1 MFPPAS
7 HLWYNNQSRG
17 EQPWYNR
24 VYVKE
29 KGGDKPVNSAIL
41 LIGSVILICILMS
54 RFLEKLA
61 VPSLLIF
68 LALGMCFGE
77 NGIFRIPFDD
87 YAGVNLICSVCLIF
101 IMFYGG
107 FGTNLQTARPVVAQA
122 AVLST
127 LGVAGTALAVGLFA
141 WLVLKL
147 PWLES
152 LLIGSVISSTD
163 AASVFSILRSK
174 KLALKHHTDS
184 LLEMESGSND
194 PISYMLTTACL
205 SLMAGEEVSLPLLL
219 AGQMVLGIGFGLLT
233 GAASAWLLRQDLL
246 RSQESRTVFL
256 FAVMLLSY
264 ALPAA
269 CGGNGYLSAYLCGI
283 WLGNSKLTQKRY
295 LVHFFDVVTH
305 VAQVLIFFLLGLLVT
320 PVRLPAV
327 LLPALAVMAFLT
339 FAARPLVCTALLL
352 PFRAPW
358 GQIGITAWAGLR
370 GAASI
375 VFAIS
380 AVLSGIEMRYDLFN
394 LVFCIVLLSMA
405 VQGTLLPRVAGKLS
419 MTDRGADVGKTF
431 TDYQEESDI
440 GFVEIRLGPGHLW
453 CGMSVSQ
460 LSLPA
465 ELLVA
470 MVDRGG
476 TAIVPRGDTELQE
489 GDRLVLAARSFED
502 QEHLNIREVPV
513 ERGSKWAGQPIS
525 RLSNTKP
532 RLIILI
538 KRGLETVIPTGSTVI
553 CPGDVLVVAE
563 PEENA

>member
-1 MFPPAS
+1 MKKFPAGKKCF
-7 HLWYNNQSRG
+7 SRQG
-17 EQPWYNR
+17 IYDTIEYILM
-24 VYVKE
+24 E
-29 KGGDKPVNSAIL
+29 KGGDKPVNSALL

-87 YAGVNLICSVCLIF
+87 YAGVNLICSTCLIF

-107 FGTNLQTARPVVAQA
+107 FGTNLQAARPVVAQA
-122 AVLST
+122 AVLAT

-141 WLVLKL
+141 WLVLGL

-194 PISYMLTTACL
+194 PISYMLTTVCL
-205 SLMAGEEVSLPLLL
+205 SLMAGEGVSLPLLL

-233 GAASAWLLRQDLL
+233 GAVAAWLLRQNLL

-283 WLGNSKLTQKRY
+283 WLGNSRLTQKRY

-339 FAARPLVCTALLL
+339 FVARPLVCTLLLL

-358 GQIGITAWAGLR
+358 GQIGMTTWAGLR

-380 AVLSGIEMRYDLFN
+380 AVLSGIGMTYDLFN

-419 MTDRGADVGKTF
+419 MTDRGSDVGKTF

-440 GFVEIRLGPGHLW
+440 GFVEIRLVPGHLW

-460 LSLPA
+460 LSLPP
-465 ELLVA
+465 ELLMA

-476 TAIVPRGDTELQE
+476 TAIVPRGDTQLQE

-513 ERGSKWAGQPIS
+513 ERGSRWAGQPIS
-525 RLSNTKP
+525 QLSNTKP

-563 PEENA
+563 PEENT

>member
-1 MFPPAS
+1 M
-7 HLWYNNQSRG
+7 
-17 EQPWYNR
+17 
-24 VYVKE
+24 
-29 KGGDKPVNSAIL
+29 NSALL
-41 LIGSVILICILMS
+41 LIGSVILICILMN

-77 NGIFRIPFDD
+77 NGIFRIQFND
-87 YAGVNLICSVCLIF
+87 YAGVNLICSFCLIF

-107 FGTNLQTARPVVAQA
+107 FGTNLKAARPVAVQA
-122 AVLST
+122 GLLAT
-127 LGVAGTALAVGLFA
+127 LGVAGTAGAVGLFA
-141 WLVLKL
+141 HFALDL

-152 LLIGSVISSTD
+152 FLIGSVISSTD

-194 PISYMLTTACL
+194 PISYMLTTAVL
-205 SLMAGEEVSLPLLL
+205 TMMAGQDLSLPLLL
-219 AGQMVLGIGFGLLT
+219 ARQMVLGAGGGLLI
-233 GAASAWLLRQDLL
+233 GAGAAWLLRRDLL
-246 RSQESRTVFL
+246 RNQESRTVFL

-269 CGGNGYLSAYLCGI
+269 GGGNGYLSAYLCGI
-283 WLGNSKLTQKRY
+283 WLGNTNLTQKRY
-295 LVHFFDVVTH
+295 LVHFFDVTTK

-320 PVRLPAV
+320 PVRLPAA
-327 LLPALAVMAFLT
+327 LLPALAIMAFLT
-339 FAARPLVCTALLL
+339 LAARPLVCAVLLL

-358 GQIGITAWAGLR
+358 GQVGVTAWAGLR

-380 AVLSGIEMRYDLFN
+380 AVLSGMSMTYDLFN

-405 VQGTLLPRVAGKLS
+405 IQGTLLPRVAAGLS

-440 GFVEIRLGPGHLW
+440 DFVEVRLGADHPWRGRT
-453 CGMSVSQ
+453 VSQ
-460 LSLPA
+460 LALPP

-476 TAIVPRGDTELQE
+476 TGVVPRGDTALGE

-502 QEHLNIREVPV
+502 QEHLALREVPV
-513 ERGSKWAGQPIS
+513 DRNHKWAGQPIRQIS
-525 RLSNTKP
+525 STKP

-553 CPGDVLVVAE
+553 RPGDIVVLAE
-563 PEENA
+563 PEEPS

>member
-1 MFPPAS
+1 M
-7 HLWYNNQSRG
+7 
-17 EQPWYNR
+17 
-24 VYVKE
+24 
-29 KGGDKPVNSAIL
+29 NSALL
-41 LIGSVILICILMS
+41 LIGSVILICILMN

-77 NGIFRIPFDD
+77 NGIFRIPFND
-87 YAGVNLICSVCLIF
+87 YAGVNLICSFCLIF

-107 FGTNLQTARPVVAQA
+107 FGTNLQAARPVVAQSA
-122 AVLST
+122 ILST
-127 LGVAGTALAVGLFA
+127 LGVAGTALAVGGFA
-141 WLVLKL
+141 WFVLGL

-194 PISYMLTTACL
+194 PISYMLTTVTL
-205 SLMAGEEVSLPLLL
+205 SLMAGEEISLPLLL
-219 AGQMVLGIGFGLLT
+219 AKQMLLGLGGGLLI
-233 GAASAWLLRQDLL
+233 GAVVAWLLQRDLL
-246 RSQESRTVFL
+246 RTQQSRTVFL
-256 FAVMLLSY
+256 FAVMLLAYS
-264 ALPAA
+264 APAA

-283 WLGNSKLTQKRY
+283 WLGNTNLSQKRY
-295 LVHFFDVVTH
+295 LVHFFGVATS

-327 LLPALAVMAFLT
+327 LLPALAIMAFLT
-339 FAARPLVCTALLL
+339 FVARPVVCTALLL

-358 GQIGITAWAGLR
+358 GQIGITSWAGLR

-380 AVLSGIEMRYDLFN
+380 AVLSGIGMEYDLFN

-405 VQGTLLPRVAGKLS
+405 VQGTLLPWVAAKLS
-419 MTDRGADVGKTF
+419 MTDRDADVGKTF

-440 GFVEIRLGPGHLW
+440 DFVEIRMGEGHPWRGQLI
-453 CGMSVSQ
+453 SQ

-476 TAIVPRGDTELQE
+476 TPIVPKGDTRLQE

-502 QEHLNIREVPV
+502 QEHLNLREVPV
-513 ERGSKWAGQPIS
+513 ERGHKWAGQPIS
-525 RLSNTKP
+525 QLPSNKP
-532 RLIILI
+532 RLIVLI
-538 KRGLETVIPTGSTVI
+538 KRGLNTIIPTGSTVI
-553 CPGDVLVVAE
+553 KPGDILVVAE
-563 PEENA
+563 QEEAS

>member
-1 MFPPAS
+1 M
-7 HLWYNNQSRG
+7 
-17 EQPWYNR
+17 
-24 VYVKE
+24 E
-29 KGGDKPVNSAIL
+29 KGGDKPVNSALL

-87 YAGVNLICSVCLIF
+87 YAGVNLICSTCLIF

-107 FGTNLQTARPVVAQA
+107 FGTNLQAARPVVAQA
-122 AVLST
+122 AVLAT

-141 WLVLKL
+141 WLVLGL

-194 PISYMLTTACL
+194 PISYMLTTVCL
-205 SLMAGEEVSLPLLL
+205 SLMAGEGVSLPLLL

-233 GAASAWLLRQDLL
+233 GAVAAWLLRQNLL

-283 WLGNSKLTQKRY
+283 WLGNSRLTQKRY

-339 FAARPLVCTALLL
+339 FVARPLVCTLLLL

-358 GQIGITAWAGLR
+358 GQIGMTTWAGLR

-380 AVLSGIEMRYDLFN
+380 AVLSGIGMTYDLFN

-419 MTDRGADVGKTF
+419 MTDRGSDVGKTF

-440 GFVEIRLGPGHLW
+440 GFVEIRLVPGHLW

-460 LSLPA
+460 LSLPP
-465 ELLVA
+465 ELLMA

-476 TAIVPRGDTELQE
+476 TAIVPRGDTQLQE

-513 ERGSKWAGQPIS
+513 ERGSRWAGQPIS
-525 RLSNTKP
+525 QLSNTKP

-563 PEENA
+563 PEENT

>member
-1 MFPPAS
+1 M
-7 HLWYNNQSRG
+7 
-17 EQPWYNR
+17 
-24 VYVKE
+24 E
-29 KGGDKPVNSAIL
+29 KGGDKPVNSALL

-87 YAGVNLICSVCLIF
+87 YAGVNLICSTCLIF

-107 FGTNLQTARPVVAQA
+107 FGTNLQAARPVVAQA
-122 AVLST
+122 AVLAT

-141 WLVLKL
+141 WLVLGL

-194 PISYMLTTACL
+194 PISYMLTTVCL
-205 SLMAGEEVSLPLLL
+205 SLMAGEGVSLPLLL

-233 GAASAWLLRQDLL
+233 GAVAAWLLRQNLL

-283 WLGNSKLTQKRY
+283 WLGNSRLTQKRY

-339 FAARPLVCTALLL
+339 FAARPLVCTLLLL

-358 GQIGITAWAGLR
+358 GQIGMTTWAGLR

-380 AVLSGIEMRYDLFN
+380 AVLSGIGMTYDLFN

-419 MTDRGADVGKTF
+419 MTDRGSDVGKTF

-440 GFVEIRLGPGHLW
+440 GFVEIRLVPGHLW

-460 LSLPA
+460 LSLPP
-465 ELLVA
+465 ELLMA

-476 TAIVPRGDTELQE
+476 TAIVPRGDTQLQE

-513 ERGSKWAGQPIS
+513 ERGSRWAGQPIS
-525 RLSNTKP
+525 QLSNTKP

-563 PEENA
+563 PEENT

>member
-1 MFPPAS
+1 M
-7 HLWYNNQSRG
+7 N
-17 EQPWYNR
+17 
-24 VYVKE
+24 
-29 KGGDKPVNSAIL
+29 
-41 LIGSVILICILMS
+41 

-107 FGTNLQTARPVVAQA
+107 FGTNLQAARPVVVQA
-122 AVLST
+122 GLLST
-127 LGVAGTALAVGLFA
+127 LGVAGTALAVSLFA
-141 WLVLKL
+141 CLVLKL

-163 AASVFSILRSK
+163 AASVFSILRTK

-194 PISYMLTTACL
+194 PISYMLTTAAL
-205 SLMAGEEVSLPLLL
+205 ALMAGEELSLPLLL
-219 AGQMVLGIGFGLLT
+219 ARQMLLGVGGGLLL
-233 GAASAWLLRQDLL
+233 GAGAAWLLRQDLL
-246 RSQESRTVFL
+246 RSQENRTVFL
-256 FAVMLLSY
+256 FAVMLLAY

-269 CGGNGYLSAYLCGI
+269 AGGNGYLSVYLCGI
-283 WLGNSKLTQKRY
+283 WLGNTSLTQKRY
-295 LVHFFDVVTH
+295 LVHFFDVTTH

-327 LLPALAVMAFLT
+327 LLPALAIMAFLT
-339 FAARPLVCTALLL
+339 FVARPLVCTVLLL
-352 PFRAPW
+352 PFRAPL

-370 GAASI
+370 GVASI

-380 AVLSGIEMRYDLFN
+380 AVLSGMEMKYDLFN

-405 VQGTLLPRVAGKLS
+405 IQGTLLPRVAGRLS
-419 MTDRGADVGKTF
+419 MTDLNADVGKTF
-431 TDYQEESDI
+431 TDYQEERDVD
-440 GFVEIRLGPGHLW
+440 FVEVRLGPGHPW
-453 CGMSVSQ
+453 CGKTVSQ
-460 LSLPA
+460 LCLPG

-470 MVDRGG
+470 MVDRSG
-476 TAIVPRGDTELQE
+476 ACLVPRGDTALQE
-489 GDRLVLAARSFED
+489 GDRLVLAARSFEE
-502 QEHLNIREVPV
+502 QEHLNLREVPV
-513 ERGSKWAGQPIS
+513 ERSSKWAGHPIS
-525 RLSNTKP
+525 QFSNTKP

-553 CPGDVLVVAE
+553 QPGDVLVVAE
-563 PEENA
+563 PVEDG